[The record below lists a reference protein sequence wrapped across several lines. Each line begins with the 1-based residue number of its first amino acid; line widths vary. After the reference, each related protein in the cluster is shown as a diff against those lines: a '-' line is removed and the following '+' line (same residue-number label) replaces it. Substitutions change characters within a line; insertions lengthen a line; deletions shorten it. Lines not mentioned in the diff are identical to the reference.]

1 MVILNTS
8 VLQAPV
14 KLYWHNNRGAAIFP
28 TDKQAQACL
37 RVCQML
43 SNYYQ
48 SIDIFRFDAQNGN
61 VFILAGENIQVLVP
75 PSGDWVFI
83 NAA

>member
-1 MVILNTS
+1 VVVLGTS
-8 VLQAPV
+8 VLQPLI
-14 KLYWHNNRGAAIFP
+14 KRYWHNEGAVIFP

-48 SIDIFRFDAQNGN
+48 SIDLFRFDAQNGN

>member
-1 MVILNTS
+1 MV
-8 VLQAPV
+8 APV
-14 KLYWHNNRGAAIFP
+14 DPEINWRALYA
-28 TDKQAQACL
+28 
-37 RVCQML
+37 
-43 SNYYQ
+43 
-48 SIDIFRFDAQNGN
+48 RFDAQNGN